1 MERRVEQIESS
12 LNWTTNQDVGP
23 SSTGVNPLRSPVSKG
38 PNRSGTQGELRVTS
52 SDMLP
57 RTFSAI
63 TLNLSCNLGAFP
75 SSSLE
80 NFTPEQAGYEP
91 NLNSSGLISQEC
103 AECFQFYH
111 EKLNPYLHYIL
122 PAKDSLAVVRSRSSL
137 LTTAICATAALCSGS
152 PNYHN
157 YLDAF
162 RREVSSKLFSTHHTF
177 DDIRAL
183 CIGAFWLNDISSA
196 LNSLGTWLIAL
207 TTKSYGGKLSEHITA
222 VRIAAEL
229 NLHRCITK
237 MPHNKM
243 ECYERTRLYFL
254 VYICDHHC
262 SLSHGRPPLTREFYS
277 LKAPRT
283 FLKGGCSTDND
294 LALISHVE
302 LCSITSRVFD
312 TFGADIQSSS
322 VGDKSAELGHLSSAY
337 DRWRQEWIGV
347 LTIRNVL
354 NIFARHMFDLYY
366 HSAKLYLFSHVFR
379 GPAQQDDMGL
389 ITTNGMDRI
398 AQHAIE
404 NALSL
409 IRCISDGNENQVW
422 LVGNLPCYFGTVT
435 AFAAVLLLR
444 ASWQAQS
451 LLRVEKEDIFKSLQR
466 LTELIR
472 ESLIVFHSTH
482 PLLGI
487 ANSLEIAMEDMHSSN
502 SDDMN
507 GIESGE
513 PIGSLIDFDL
523 FIEDLFGPELLDN
536 HNERSLLP
544 GLVGSEPSSFA
555 NI

>member
-1 MERRVEQIESS
+1 M
-12 LNWTTNQDVGP
+12 
-23 SSTGVNPLRSPVSKG
+23 
-38 PNRSGTQGELRVTS
+38 TS
-52 SDMLP
+52 SDTLP

-80 NFTPEQAGYEP
+80 NFTPEQPGYVP
-91 NLNSSGLISQEC
+91 NLNSSGFISQEC
-103 AECFQFYH
+103 AECFQFFH

-122 PAKDSLAVVRSRSSL
+122 PGKDSLAVVRSRSSL
-137 LTTAICATAALCSGS
+137 LTTAICTTAALCSGS

-162 RREVSSKLFSTHHTF
+162 RREVSSKLFSTHYTF

-196 LNSLGTWLIAL
+196 LNSL
-207 TTKSYGGKLSEHITA
+207 A

-277 LKAPRT
+277 LKAPRA
-283 FLKGGCSTDND
+283 FLKGGCSTHHD

-347 LTIRNVL
+347 LTIRNVP
-354 NIFARHMFDLYY
+354 NTFARHMFDLYY

-379 GPAQQDDMGL
+379 GPAQQDDMES
-389 ITTNGMDRI
+389 ITTNGMDRV

-404 NALSL
+404 NALSV

-444 ASWQAQS
+444 ASWQAQY
-451 LLRVEKEDIFKSLQR
+451 LLRVEKENIFKSLQR

-472 ESLIVFHSTH
+472 ESRIVIHSTH
-482 PLLGI
+482 PLLSI
-487 ANSLEIAMEDMHSSN
+487 ANSLEIAIEDRHSSN
-502 SDDMN
+502 CDNIN
-507 GIESGE
+507 GIESDN
-513 PIGSLIDFDL
+513 PIDSLIDFDI

-536 HNERSLLP
+536 NNERLSLS
-544 GLVGSEPSSFA
+544 GLIGSESPSFA